1 MIPHNPMPVLFS
13 IGNFNVYTWGTIVA
27 LAAFF
32 SLFMVMRKSEK
43 HGIKPDTILN
53 VFLWIVL
60 GALIGGKIAY
70 VLFNLDSLTLGALQ
84 GGFASFG
91 SILGGLIA
99 AAIYTKRN
107 NINFWKIADLI
118 APYIALCFAIGRI
131 GCFLRGC
138 CFGLPTDLPWGIL
151 YAQGSL
157 ASSVFS
163 VPLHPTQLYESLA
176 CFAIAFLL
184 FKLEKRKESK
194 KGKKLIE
201 GSIFLIFMLLY
212 FAQRFLIDFMRYY
225 PAGEHLGPF
234 TLMQIASVVVV
245 IAIAVILMLKK
256 RFFGTPKI
264 WKIF

>member
-1 MIPHNPMPVLFS
+1 MIPFTPIPILFS
-13 IGNFNVYTWGTIVA
+13 ILNFNVYTWGAIIA

-43 HGIKPDTILN
+43 FGIKPDTILN

-60 GALIGGKIAY
+60 GALIGGKTAY
-70 VLFNLDSLTLGALQ
+70 VLFNLDKISLGMLQ

-91 SILGGLIA
+91 SIFGGLIA

-107 NINFWKIADLI
+107 KINFWKIADLI

-151 YAQGSL
+151 YGQGSL
-157 ASSVFS
+157 ASQIFS

-184 FKLEKRKESK
+184 FKLEKRNENK
-194 KGKKLIE
+194 KGKRLIE
-201 GSIFLIFMLLY
+201 GSIFLIFLLLY
-212 FAQRFLIDFMRYY
+212 FVQRFLIDFIRYY
-225 PAGEHLGPF
+225 PAREHLGAF
-234 TLMQIASVVVV
+234 TLMQIAS
-245 IAIAVILMLKK
+245 IAIIAAIAITIKIKKK
-256 RFFGTPKI
+256 RKS
-264 WKIF
+264 